1 MPVWKAFA
9 WTGLAA
15 GDQDRYR
22 DRVIKW
28 VVPAVAMSCAVWAL
42 PPSTGAHDHRPP
54 RAVVRSAG
62 ERQHVLPWTSTWTK
76 PAGENSCVVTHGDAW
91 PRYRQSAMMWWPG
104 RKIHLRL
111 FKRHKPR
118 RLAIRMYVRLDD
130 NGNVRGR
137 GRRADYR
144 LRRARVNGKRV
155 WIAGFLGRRTRRHL
169 YLSVHVRYR
178 DVEGCGG
185 PQTMSLA
192 YHLRRRGT

>member
-1 MPVWKAFA
+1 MRAIHACHESVA

-28 VVPAVAMSCAVWAL
+28 VVPAVALSCALWAL
-42 PPSTGAHDHRPP
+42 PPSAGAHDHRPP

-62 ERQHVLPWTSTWTK
+62 ERQHARPWTLTWSR
-76 PAGENSCVVTHGDAW
+76 PSGENECSITHGDGFTN
-91 PRYRQSAMMWWPG
+91 YRRAAMWWWPG
-104 RKIHLRL
+104 RKIHPRL

-178 DVEGCGG
+178 DVEGC
-185 PQTMSLA
+185 
-192 YHLRRRGT
+192 